1 MDTFLR
7 CKISRGQFSRE
18 VAVRGTTFDGTEY
31 SLFVEKDDVDFDG
44 EFDGPLEG
52 SEAVDGWMRVEVLQ
66 EGRGLA
72 LVRLPAEAFENG
84 YFLTVNADQVQ
95 QRQAKQ
101 EA

>member
-1 MDTFLR
+1 MDTFLS

-31 SLFVEKDDVDFDG
+31 SLFVEMDDVDFDG
-44 EFDGPLEG
+44 PLEG
-52 SEAVDGWMRVEVLQ
+52 FEAVDGWMRVEVLQ
-66 EGRGLA
+66 EDRGLA

-95 QRQAKQ
+95 QRQARQ